1 MTSISRIP
9 SGSSS
14 DEIDLIALFQAIW
27 QQKKMI
33 IATTIISGMI
43 ALGYAYY
50 ATPEYQVTSVLRPAA
65 INELDA
71 LNRSGVYTLPPSE
84 ALMKVGASLES
95 YDSRLGF
102 FRDNQELFRQFK
114 RPGRTLEQS
123 FEEFNRDSLKLV
135 LPDPKKADALSAF
148 IGLELN
154 YPKGVDGVQ
163 ILNGFVDYAINA
175 EREQIAADLK
185 VIVNNR
191 LTELKGKID
200 AARSSYEN
208 DKAARIA
215 TLQEA
220 DNLKRAQLQDEL
232 RALRQQLK
240 VARSDRMAQL
250 SEAIGIAKTL
260 GIQKPTTPSAL
271 GDSVRSGDTSVM
283 RTEINNQQIPLYFM
297 GVEALEAE
305 RAALQQRKTD
315 DFTEGRIAQI
325 ARELQLLQSNR
336 EVEVLKQRQN
346 EDVFL
351 SGVEPLRAEVVR
363 LGNLN
368 NLDFTNLKL
377 VSIDR
382 KALEPMAPVKP
393 KKSLIVVMGLL
404 LGGMF
409 GVFIALMRYWVKSHR
424 LQQQR
429 LSPVLSAT
437 LSGAQGV
444 VSGNGKVLQSDRR

>member
-1 MTSISRIP
+1 M
-9 SGSSS
+9 
-14 DEIDLIALFQAIW
+14 
-27 QQKKMI
+27 
-33 IATTIISGMI
+33 
-43 ALGYAYY
+43 
-50 ATPEYQVTSVLRPAA
+50 
-65 INELDA
+65 
-71 LNRSGVYTLPPSE
+71 
-84 ALMKVGASLES
+84 
-95 YDSRLGF
+95 
-102 FRDNQELFRQFK
+102 
-114 RPGRTLEQS
+114 
-123 FEEFNRDSLKLV
+123 
-135 LPDPKKADALSAF
+135 
-148 IGLELN
+148 
-154 YPKGVDGVQ
+154 Q

-232 RALRQQLK
+232 KALRQQLK

-409 GVFIALMRYWVKSHR
+409 GVFIVLMRYLVKSHR